1 VHFNPK
7 TDAMTQLETL
17 LARVDSLKAQ
27 WYTAR
32 PIPAPLLG
40 RTVNEADQALERTE

>member
-1 VHFNPK
+1 
-7 TDAMTQLETL
+7 MTQLETL

-27 WYTAR
+27 WDAAR

-40 RTVNEADQALERTE
+40 